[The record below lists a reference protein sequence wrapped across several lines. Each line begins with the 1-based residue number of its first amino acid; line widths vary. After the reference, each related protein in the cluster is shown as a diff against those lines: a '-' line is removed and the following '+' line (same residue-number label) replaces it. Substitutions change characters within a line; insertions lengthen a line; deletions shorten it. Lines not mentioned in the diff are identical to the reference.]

1 MSVVDRLKGLM
12 PGQRDP
18 RADVGVLALRVDALR
33 RFALAGEGY
42 LPEQRLVTAR
52 TVVDRAG
59 ERLALSSSHTVVA
72 LAGATGSGKSTI
84 FNALAGFQL
93 SRVGVRR
100 PTTGVAHAC
109 IWGASG
115 AAPLLDWL
123 SVPPQHRFSRE
134 SALDGNDE
142 AQLRGLVLLDLPDF
156 DSVEAAHRVEVD
168 RMLRLVDLVVWVMDP
183 QKYADRVVHE
193 SYLSQFTEHR
203 DITVVVLN
211 QADRLTRADSE
222 RCVADLKTLLERD
235 GLPGVPCFATSAK
248 GQPGLDALRT
258 LLSQT
263 IVKREAALR
272 RMTGDVAAAVAEL
285 RPLVAKPPVDE
296 HVDQAVATR
305 LTDALAAA
313 AGVPIV
319 ADASERT
326 YKHRAAQRMGWPLVR
341 WLRRFRP
348 DPLKRLHLG
357 TAPAGMLSATSLP
370 EATAAQQAAVGLAAR
385 AVADHAGADLPEPWP
400 DAIVQASRS
409 RLADVPD
416 ALDTAIAGSQ
426 LGLDDPPSWWKVVGV
441 VQWIGAAI
449 ALVGLVWLVV
459 RYALLFFGLPD
470 LRGPLIGWL
479 PLPTALLAGGLL
491 AGLLISVLVRPFV
504 TSGARRARKRTAR
517 RLRAAVAQVAA
528 DHVIGPVVDV
538 RHAYGV
544 ARAALDA
551 AD

>member
-1 MSVVDRLKGLM
+1 MSVVDRLKGLV

-18 RADVGVLALRVDALR
+18 RADVAVLARRVDALR
-33 RFALAGEGY
+33 RFIRASEGY
-42 LPEQRLVTAR
+42 VPEPTLVAAR

-84 FNALAGFQL
+84 FNALGGFQL

-100 PTTGVAHAC
+100 PTTAVAHAC

-115 AAPLLDWL
+115 AEPLLDWL

-142 AQLRGLVLLDLPDF
+142 AALRGLVLIDLPDF
-156 DSVEAAHRVEVD
+156 DSVEVGHRVEVD
-168 RMLRLVDLVVWVMDP
+168 RLLRLVDLVVWVMDP
-183 QKYADRVVHE
+183 QKYADKLVHE
-193 SYLSQFTEHR
+193 TYLRQFSEHR
-203 DITVVVLN
+203 DITVVLLH
-211 QADRLTRADSE
+211 QADRLSRADSE
-222 RCVADLKTLLERD
+222 RCVADLRILLEHD

-248 GQPGLDALRT
+248 GQPGLDALRI

-263 IVKREAALR
+263 VTKRESALR
-272 RMTGDVAAAVAEL
+272 RMTGDVATAVTDL
-285 RPLVAKPPVDE
+285 RPLVVKSPVDE
-296 HVDQAVATR
+296 RVEPAVATR

-326 YKHRAAQRMGWPLVR
+326 YKHRAAQRMGWPVVR
-341 WLRRFRP
+341 WLGRFRP

-357 TAPAGMLSATSLP
+357 TAPRGVLAATSLP
-370 EATAAQQAAVGLAAR
+370 EATAAQRAAVGLAAR
-385 AVADHAGADLPEPWP
+385 AVADHAGADLPAPWP
-400 DAIVQASRS
+400 DAVVEASRS

-426 LGLDDPPSWWKVVGV
+426 LGLDEPPTWWKVVGV
-441 VQWIGAAI
+441 VQWIAA
-449 ALVGLVWLVV
+449 AVAYAGLAWLVV
-459 RYALLFFGLPD
+459 RYALLFLGLPD
-470 LRGPLIGWL
+470 MRGPLVGWL
-479 PLPTALLAGGLL
+479 PLPTALLIGGLL
-491 AGLLISVLVRPFV
+491 AGLLIGVVVRPFV
-504 TSGARRARKRTAR
+504 ASGARRARKRTAR

-528 DHVIGPVVDV
+528 DHVIGPIVDV

-544 ARAALDA
+544 ARGALDA